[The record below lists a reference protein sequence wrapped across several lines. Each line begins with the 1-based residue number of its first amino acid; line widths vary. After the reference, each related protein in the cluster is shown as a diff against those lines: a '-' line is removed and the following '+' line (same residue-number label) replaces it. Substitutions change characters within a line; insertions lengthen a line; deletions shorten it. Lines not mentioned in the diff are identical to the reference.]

1 MFREGVQLRNGV
13 LTVQYSIFGE
23 NLVAV
28 ILLPNTNNPP
38 KDPSIVCRYTIEC
51 WDGNTNLVSYFV
63 CGNRPLLTILSLG
76 SLISMLLV
84 NTNLLTKLSSGITI
98 YLLDPKTI
106 QTRRQQIGVDRKTL
120 FRPI

>member
-1 MFREGVQLRNGV
+1 MFREGIQLRNGV
-13 LTVQYSIFGE
+13 LTVQYSILGE
-23 NLVAV
+23 DLVAV
-28 ILLPNTNNPP
+28 ILLPDSNDPP
-38 KDPSIVCRYTIEC
+38 EDPFIVCRCTIEC

-63 CGNRPLLTILSLG
+63 YGNLPLLTILSLG
-76 SLISMLLV
+76 SLVCMLLV

-106 QTRRQQIGVDRKTL
+106 QTRRKQIGVDRKTL